1 MFVSPFQA
9 SRFLNFPASHLV
21 SFFEFLSFVLILACS
36 HAFTPLH
43 LFVDLHPIISKCEMN
58 STKKEATSLLV
69 RLFSSCKK
77 AHVDKYATYA
87 LIHPINWNRPVP
99 FQ

>member
-21 SFFEFLSFVLILACS
+21 SFFGLLSFVLILACS

-43 LFVDLHPIISKCEMN
+43 LIGVFHLFISDCEMN
-58 STKKEATSLLV
+58 TTKKEATS
-69 RLFSSCKK
+69 
-77 AHVDKYATYA
+77 
-87 LIHPINWNRPVP
+87 
-99 FQ
+99 